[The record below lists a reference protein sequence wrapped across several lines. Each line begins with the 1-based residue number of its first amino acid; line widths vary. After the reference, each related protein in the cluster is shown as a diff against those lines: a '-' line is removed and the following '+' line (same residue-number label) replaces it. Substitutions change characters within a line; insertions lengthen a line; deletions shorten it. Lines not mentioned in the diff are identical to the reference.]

1 MKTIIC
7 TVSMIFLPSVTLLGA
22 EGDFSSR
29 VIHVGV
35 VVSDLEKSLE
45 FYKDVI
51 GMVQVDQES
60 FDVNADM
67 GRRTGLSDGIPFHVE
82 VLKLG
87 SGPDASQFK
96 LMSFGDKAQ
105 KRENEYIHN
114 HTGIQYITIFVNEL
128 EPIIKRIKAHSVK
141 MLGETPILLSEGT
154 YFIAVKDLDGTI
166 IELIGPMKK
175 ED

>member
-60 FDVNADM
+60 FDDVIW
-67 GRRTGLSDGIPFHVE
+67 R
-82 VLKLG
+82 
-87 SGPDASQFK
+87 
-96 LMSFGDKAQ
+96 
-105 KRENEYIHN
+105 
-114 HTGIQYITIFVNEL
+114 
-128 EPIIKRIKAHSVK
+128 
-141 MLGETPILLSEGT
+141 
-154 YFIAVKDLDGTI
+154 
-166 IELIGPMKK
+166 
-175 ED
+175 

>member
-1 MKTIIC
+1 MKTLICII
-7 TVSMIFLPSVTLLGA
+7 SMVFLTSVTLLGA
-22 EGDFSSR
+22 EGDFSSK
-29 VIHVGV
+29 VIHIGV

-60 FDVNADM
+60 FDVNANM
-67 GRRTGLSDGIPFHVE
+67 GRRTGLTDGIPFHVE

-87 SGPDASQFK
+87 SGSDASQFK

-105 KRENEYIHN
+105 KQENEYIHN

-128 EPIIKRIKAHSVK
+128 EPIIKRIKAHNVK
-141 MLGETPILLSEGT
+141 MLGETPTLLSEGT
-154 YFIAVKDLDGTI
+154 YFISIKDLDGTF

-175 ED
+175 KD